1 MVIDHLGI
9 AVKSIEKGIEHW
21 EKVFGYK
28 QMTEMVINTRQKVKV
43 VFLKKENSTTI
54 KLIEPTDKS
63 SPVYTHAQRGGGMHH
78 ICFKCDNLDSELER
92 LKELGLR
99 ILTWPQPGEAFENEN
114 IAFIFAKH
122 GLNIELIE
130 TDIKAKRIFSCKDT
144 S

>member
-1 MVIDHLGI
+1 
-9 AVKSIEKGIEHW
+9 
-21 EKVFGYK
+21 
-28 QMTEMVINTRQKVKV
+28 
-43 VFLKKENSTTI
+43 
-54 KLIEPTDKS
+54 
-63 SPVYTHAQRGGGMHH
+63 MHH

-130 TDIKAKRIFSCKDT
+130 SDIKAKHIFSCKDI